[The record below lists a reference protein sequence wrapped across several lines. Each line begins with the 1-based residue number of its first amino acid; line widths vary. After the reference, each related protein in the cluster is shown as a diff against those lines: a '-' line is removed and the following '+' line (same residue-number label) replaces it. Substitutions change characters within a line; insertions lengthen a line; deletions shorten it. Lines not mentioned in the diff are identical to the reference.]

1 MPRLSGAQ
9 FIADSLAGNGVSHVF
24 FVPAIMNH
32 TLAELDLR
40 TDIKRIM
47 THGEKAA
54 VYMADGYARASG
66 RPGVC
71 FAQCVGAANLAAALR
86 DPFLACSPMVA
97 FTGGPYPATRHRH
110 TYQEIEDFPLFKP
123 LTKYSASVDRI
134 SRLPDVLRQAFRAA
148 TTGTPGPAHIELQG
162 HMGELELEVDELP
175 ILAELQFSRVPA
187 LRPSADPHA
196 VARAARR
203 LQEAQRPVIVAG
215 GGVRTSG
222 AGPEL
227 VELAERLAIP
237 VATSMNAKDVI
248 PGNHRLNVG
257 VPGLYCRKSANQVVL
272 EADLVFFV
280 GSHTGS
286 QVTFQWQVPS
296 LGTPVIQLDINPE
309 ELGRHYPNEVSLL
322 GDAKVAL
329 RQLVEATD
337 PSTAVKCDAWVARA
351 ETLAR
356 RWREEFAPL
365 MDSDAVPIR
374 PERVCRE
381 LTQLMPPDTL
391 LVSETGHSGMW
402 TGGMID
408 LNKPGQGYI
417 RAAGSLGWGLP
428 AALGAKLALPERPVL
443 LFSGDGGFWYHLSEL
458 ETAVRWNIDAVLL
471 INNNRALSQEID
483 IYTRAYGGRLRAKHA
498 ELWQFSDVS
507 FAELARTMGAE
518 GFRVQKPA
526 ELSGA
531 LDKAFSSKKPS
542 VVEVVTEMT
551 AVAPLAFLHE
561 DEPS

>member
-1 MPRLSGAQ
+1 MSRLSGAQ
-9 FIADSLAGNGVSHVF
+9 FIADSLAANRVSHVF

-40 TDIKRIM
+40 TDINRVM

-71 FAQCVGAANLAAALR
+71 FAQCIGAANLAAALR
-86 DPFLACSPMVA
+86 DPFLACSPLVA

-110 TYQEIEDFPLFKP
+110 AYQQIEDFPLFKP
-123 LTKYSASVDRI
+123 LTKYSASVDQI

-175 ILAELQFSRVPA
+175 IIAQEQFSQVPA
-187 LRPSADPHA
+187 LRPSADPQA
-196 VARAARR
+196 VAEAARR
-203 LQEAQRPVIVAG
+203 LQEAERPVIVAG

-222 AGPEL
+222 AGAEL
-227 VELAERLAIP
+227 VELTQRLAIP

-248 PGNHRLNVG
+248 PGNHPLNVG

-272 EADLVFFV
+272 EADLIFFV

-286 QVTFQWQVPS
+286 QVTFNWQVPPV
-296 LGTPVIQLDINPE
+296 GTPVIQLDINPE

-322 GDAKVAL
+322 ADAKVAL
-329 RQLVEATD
+329 WQLVEATD
-337 PSTAVKCDAWVARA
+337 PSTSPSTAAKRDAWVARA
-351 ETLAR
+351 GTLAR

-365 MDSDAVPIR
+365 MNSEAVPIR
-374 PERVCRE
+374 PERLCRE
-381 LTQLMPPDTL
+381 LTQLMPADTL

-408 LNKPGQGYI
+408 LNEPGQGYL

-458 ETAVRWNIDAVLL
+458 ETAVRWNINAVLL

-483 IYTRAYGGRLRAKHA
+483 IYTKAYGGQLRGKH
-498 ELWQFSDVS
+498 
-507 FAELARTMGAE
+507 AELARTMGAD
-518 GFRVQKPA
+518 GFQVRKPG

-542 VVEVVTEMT
+542 VVEVMTEMT
-551 AVAPLAFLHE
+551 AVAPLAFLYE
-561 DEPS
+561 DKP